1 MVTAIK
7 EAFEDYNRHKADQ
20 KMNGTPVLVFDG
32 NTWINST
39 WAEVPT
45 LFDCLSEMLRP
56 THFLSDQARPR
67 CQTHEQG
74 PSSR

>member
-45 LFDCLSEMLRP
+45 LFDFWS
-56 THFLSDQARPR
+56 
-67 CQTHEQG
+67 
-74 PSSR
+74 